1 MWFLLDKISK
11 EFEDVEK
18 EMKSIEIGVK
28 IRRPKKPKNVLNS
41 RRLRNAEQK
50 LRAGRN
56 GYDAMAFLREAS
68 HSFRESHA
76 EYFSQLLQNLDED
89 PLLGGE
95 VPEDDQS
102 DEDEETNEVGI
113 ISDCKL
119 VYN

>member
-56 GYDAMAFLREAS
+56 GYDAMAFCEKPATPLGSHMQSIS
-68 HSFRESHA
+68 HS
-76 EYFSQLLQNLDED
+76 YYK
-89 PLLGGE
+89 
-95 VPEDDQS
+95 
-102 DEDEETNEVGI
+102 T
-113 ISDCKL
+113 
-119 VYN
+119 